1 MRFPHLRLT
10 VRQMMLAVAAFG
22 LALALARRVFVED
35 WPDQLLLSA
44 YFGDGTV
51 YARGYDESKFR
62 AIRIGMT
69 APQVERLAG
78 LPLRRMTPY
87 WPGADDLWLYT
98 DFSQRRTCHRRRW
111 VIFRDGKVVEVRNDF
126 YVD

>member
-1 MRFPHLRLT
+1 
-10 VRQMMLAVAAFG
+10 MLAVAALG
-22 LALALARRVFVED
+22 LILALARRVFVED
-35 WPDQLLLSA
+35 WPDQLLLSI

-62 AIRIGMT
+62 AIRTGMT

-78 LPLRRMTPY
+78 PPLRGTTFL
-87 WPGADDLWLYT
+87 WPGEDDIWLYT
-98 DFSQRRTCHRRRW
+98 YFSRSRTCHRRRW
-111 VIFRDGKVVEVRNDF
+111 VRFQDGKVIEVINDF